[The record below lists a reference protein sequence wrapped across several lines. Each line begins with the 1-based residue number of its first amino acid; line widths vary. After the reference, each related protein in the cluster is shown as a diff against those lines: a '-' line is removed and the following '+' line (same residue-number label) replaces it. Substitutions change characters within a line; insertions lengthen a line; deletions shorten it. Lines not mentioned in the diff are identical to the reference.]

1 MLKLIDIKI
10 DNAVAFEVS
19 GKVTEDDMV
28 LVFNDVKQKI
38 ERYKQIVLFERI
50 DSFNG
55 VEIAAM
61 LEKFKSLFEVGL
73 SNIVKIAIVTDKK
86 WLSQIVNIED
96 KFFRKIE
103 MKSFSVEE
111 QGQAIEFL
119 KIKHE

>member
-28 LVFNDVKQKI
+28 LVLNDVKQKI

>member
-19 GKVTEDDMV
+19 GKITEDDMV
-28 LVFNDVKQKI
+28 LVFNEIKQKI
-38 ERYKQIVLFERI
+38 QLYNQIVLFEKI

-55 VEIAAM
+55 VELAAM
-61 LEKFKSLFEVGL
+61 LEKFKSLLDIGL

-86 WLSQIVNIED
+86 WLSKIVDIED

-111 QGQAIEFL
+111 QSQAVAFL
-119 KIKHE
+119 KGN